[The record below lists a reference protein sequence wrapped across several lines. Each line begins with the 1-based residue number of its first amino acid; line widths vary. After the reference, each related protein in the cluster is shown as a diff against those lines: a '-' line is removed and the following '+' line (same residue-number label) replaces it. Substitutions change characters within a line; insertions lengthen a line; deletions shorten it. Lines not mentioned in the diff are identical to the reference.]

1 MYQKEQVLAEL
12 ASFDHLPDS
21 ANVRLPTVK
30 KLYGASSATIW
41 RHAGKTIPAPRKLTP
56 RITAWNVGEL
66 RMALGIK
73 RGVQS

>member
-1 MYQKEQVLAEL
+1 MYQKVQVLAEL
-12 ASFDHLPDS
+12 ASFDQLPDS
-21 ANVRLPTVK
+21 ASVRLPTVE

-41 RHAGKTIPAPRKLTP
+41 RNSGKTIPAPRKLTP

-73 RGVQS
+73 RGAQS